1 MFFNKVLV
9 ALVPQLVTA
18 VCFRSFIAADDTTA
32 VPGLIPDVHGAPLRQ
47 TMTKINCTDG
57 VLDEEVGH
65 NNDQTCPMPFEPK
78 PKPSLSTNAI
88 SVLSQSEFEEELCNQ
103 RQTRENARK
112 LIQRN
117 SFPIG

>member
-1 MFFNKVLV
+1 MFFNKVLA

-65 NNDQTCPMPFEPK
+65 NSDQTCPMPFDYREAKTKAIPFDECYQRFEPIRVRGRTMQ
-78 PKPSLSTNAI
+78 PAPSAGK
-88 SVLSQSEFEEELCNQ
+88 
-103 RQTRENARK
+103 RA
-112 LIQRN
+112 
-117 SFPIG
+117 